1 MTTAPARPSPT
12 EITRKPSKP
21 VIVWATLGCAGVLL
35 IAVTVL
41 RWITSVQF
49 DPTDPGPDVFG
60 GWRLVSAQVIQYGLF
75 GSAMGWVVAKLVL
88 PAVRRRGL
96 TFDGKLVIAGLLGGF
111 VEPLGSYFHIALL
124 YNAHLPNLGSWASLI
139 PGWSTPDAEH
149 FVQPPLF
156 ILGAYVWWV
165 AGFAILAGGFL
176 ERLGHRFPRRSNLW
190 LFTVLFAVAFVFA
203 LVFEAWVVQSEVYVY
218 PAIPAGFALW
228 AGSLH
233 QYSLWTP
240 VFGAVLLTALAAFR
254 HLRTADGESIADRG
268 AASLRL
274 QAPARQAASTLAVI
288 GFCHLMLVGAWMVPF
303 NLIIA
308 ANPDSTS
315 TLPSYL
321 RDGLCGPG
329 TAHPCP
335 GQEADHPRPGQ
346 AEGLNPSGP

>member
-1 MTTAPARPSPT
+1 MTTAPAPDAVDAGQRP
-12 EITRKPSKP
+12 PSKP
-21 VIVWATLGCAGVLL
+21 VIFWAALGGAGVAL

-41 RWITSVQF
+41 RWVGSAQF
-49 DPTDPGPDVFG
+49 GPTDPGPDAFD
-60 GWRLVSAQVIQYGLF
+60 GWRSVSAQVIQYGLF
-75 GSAMGWVVAKLVL
+75 LSAMGWVLTRLVL
-88 PAVRRRGL
+88 PVVRRREL
-96 TFDGKLVIAGLLGGF
+96 SFDGKLVIAGLLGGF
-111 VEPLGSYFHIALL
+111 IEPLGSYFHIALL

-139 PGWSTPDAEH
+139 PGWSTPGAEH

-176 ERLGHRFPRRSNLW
+176 DRLGRRFPHRGTLW
-190 LFTVLFAVAFVFA
+190 LFSVLCAVAYVFA

-228 AGSLH
+228 PGTLH

-254 HLRTADGESIADRG
+254 HLRTADGESLADRG
-268 AASLRL
+268 TGTLPIPS
-274 QAPARQAASTLAVI
+274 PARQTLSTLAVI

-308 ANPDSTS
+308 AHPDSTA

-335 GQEADHPRPGQ
+335 GQGGE
-346 AEGLNPSGP
+346 PSLATR

>member
-1 MTTAPARPSPT
+1 MTAAPARQPRVEGLNRS
-12 EITRKPSKP
+12 PSKP
-21 VIVWATLGCAGVLL
+21 VIVWALLGGVGVVL

-41 RWITSVQF
+41 RWIASPWF
-49 DPTDPGPDVFG
+49 GPTDPGPDAFS
-60 GWRLVSAQVIQYGLF
+60 GWRMVSAQIIQYGLF
-75 GSAMGWVVAKLVL
+75 LSATGWVASKLIV
-88 PAVRRRGL
+88 PAVRRREL

-111 VEPLGSYFHIALL
+111 VEPLGSYHHVALL

-156 ILGAYVWWV
+156 IVGAYVWWV
-165 AGFAILAGGFL
+165 AGFAILAGRFL
-176 ERLGHRFPRRSNLW
+176 SRLDRRFPHRGHLW
-190 LFTVLFAVAFVFA
+190 LFTVLFVVALVFA
-203 LVFEAWVVQSEVYVY
+203 LVFEAWVVQSEIYVY

-228 AGSLH
+228 AGTLH

-240 VFGAVLLTALAAFR
+240 IFGAGLLTGLAAFR
-254 HLRTADGESIADRG
+254 HLRTVDGESIADRG

-274 QAPARQAASTLAVI
+274 PGWARQAMSALAVI

-315 TLPSYL
+315 DLPSYL
-321 RDGLCGPG
+321 RDALCGSG
-329 TAHPCP
+329 TTHPCP
-335 GQEADHPRPGQ
+335 GQSPSAHPPD
-346 AEGLNPSGP
+346 S